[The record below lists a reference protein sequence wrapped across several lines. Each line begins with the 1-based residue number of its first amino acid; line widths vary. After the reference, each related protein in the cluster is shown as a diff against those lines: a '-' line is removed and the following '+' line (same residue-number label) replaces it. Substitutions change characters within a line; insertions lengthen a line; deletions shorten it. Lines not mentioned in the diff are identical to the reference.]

1 MLVGVPLGVA
11 LGLSGTA
18 VLALHGTGMMALPNS
33 VWTGIAKY
41 PLLAIPVFIMAGMIF
56 ERSGVAIRLVRFA
69 SALIGERHG
78 GLGAVACVV
87 CMILGGI
94 SGSGPADAAAVASV
108 MIPAMHKAG
117 YPKPYSAALI
127 AAAGSTAI
135 LIPPSIGFILYTVLV
150 PQVSVPAI
158 FAAGLVPGLLAGLA
172 LTLPNWWL
180 ARRHG
185 MGLADAA
192 IGPRP
197 PLWQSFKEAGWGL
210 MAPVLILGGMRAGL
224 FTPTEAAVVAVF
236 YGLFVGFVVYRTL
249 TLGAMWQALADAA
262 EIAGTVLLVIGL
274 ASVFAHAGSTL
285 GTFDHL
291 AQAVLRQGMGEVPV
305 LLAIN
310 LVLLVAGMFLDAVSV
325 LFIFLPILVPVARN
339 FGWDMTWF
347 GVMFMMNMAIG
358 QFTPP
363 VAVNLLVTCRI
374 AGIPVESTVRW
385 VLWFVGAMGIALL
398 LVAFVPEMALGL
410 PRILGYLR

>member
-1 MLVGVPLGVA
+1 
-11 LGLSGTA
+11 
-18 VLALHGTGMMALPNS
+18 
-33 VWTGIAKY
+33 
-41 PLLAIPVFIMAGMIF
+41 
-56 ERSGVAIRLVRFA
+56 
-69 SALIGERHG
+69 
-78 GLGAVACVV
+78 
-87 CMILGGI
+87 
-94 SGSGPADAAAVASV
+94 
-108 MIPAMHKAG
+108 
-117 YPKPYSAALI
+117 
-127 AAAGSTAI
+127 
-135 LIPPSIGFILYTVLV
+135 
-150 PQVSVPAI
+150 
-158 FAAGLVPGLLAGLA
+158 
-172 LTLPNWWL
+172 
-180 ARRHG
+180 
-185 MGLADAA
+185 
-192 IGPRP
+192 
-197 PLWQSFKEAGWGL
+197 
-210 MAPVLILGGMRAGL
+210 
-224 FTPTEAAVVAVF
+224 
-236 YGLFVGFVVYRTL
+236 
-249 TLGAMWQALADAA
+249 MWQALADAA